1 MTKPVIGIVAK
12 HYRKK
17 QKRLETYIRN
27 EVEQAIF
34 DNGGIAIGILPPNID
49 KIVAKDDWKEQL
61 TTLEKHNFYA
71 QIALCDGII
80 LQGGGFVDEYEC
92 FIAKYCYDYDI
103 PILGI
108 CAGKHNMVRAVG
120 GSIGTLEKDSHN
132 QEKEYVHTIKIEKN
146 IKAYEIIKQEEI
158 KVNSRHQ
165 RYSVFQGD
173 TKVTAVSPDGID
185 EIIEA
190 PSKKF
195 YIGVQFHPE
204 SLYKKDKIMNNIF
217 VEFLKICTN
226 FKKNK
231 EK

>member
-17 QKRLETYIRN
+17 QKRLETYIRD

-146 IKAYEIIKQEEI
+146 
-158 KVNSRHQ
+158 
-165 RYSVFQGD
+165 
-173 TKVTAVSPDGID
+173 T
-185 EIIEA
+185 
-190 PSKKF
+190 
-195 YIGVQFHPE
+195 
-204 SLYKKDKIMNNIF
+204 
-217 VEFLKICTN
+217 
-226 FKKNK
+226 
-231 EK
+231 